1 MSLGLFL
8 SSAWDDGTQRV
19 NTRFGWHGQRI
30 GRGSYRESRGRI
42 ETKRVPRSAPLA
54 ISPADTSLEP

>member
-30 GRGSYRESRGRI
+30 GRVL
-42 ETKRVPRSAPLA
+42 TA
-54 ISPADTSLEP
+54 SPGEDRNEACPAFGAAGDFSGGH

>member
-1 MSLGLFL
+1 MSLRLFL

-30 GRGSYRESRGRI
+30 GRGSYRESRGGEDRN
-42 ETKRVPRSAPLA
+42 EAC
-54 ISPADTSLEP
+54 PAFGAAGDFSGGH